1 MRSVLPLALC
11 LTLIAV
17 LLRVSLALTPPA
29 DASTGGAL
37 GTVSILVASR
47 GHMLP
52 SATLPGGDESFSDAI
67 AVGDLLLAPENAPAG
82 LRVALLGPRLEFR
95 SHAVLPIPERAGDL
109 ATLVDGAEDG
119 CVLIA
124 AAEGDVRAEGAT
136 RAELDEVVRR
146 LGATASPFRLE
157 RNSWALIARREG
169 QGWRALGEVYSRSQ
183 QVHLALSL
191 RLDLL
196 LDGRVQQPFLEVEL
210 EGPCRLALDESF
222 SSRTPDSSGVYVNR
236 WARLGAVT
244 APALQLKGD
253 SGRIAWPRVGLGR
266 EARFTCELALSGA
279 VSSGAGST
287 GGGEP
292 IVVELLLDG
301 ALVASTDTAGLAADG
316 ARRWEAPL
324 PDGTGAGATL
334 ELRTRQAAPV
344 AGAYVLLGRPTL
356 EWTATR

>member
-29 DASTGGAL
+29 GASTGGAG

-52 SATLPGGDESFSDAI
+52 SATLAGGDESFSDAI
-67 AVGDLLLAPENAPAG
+67 AVGDLLLAPESAPAG

-95 SHAVLPIPERAGDL
+95 SHAVLPIPERAADL
-109 ATLVDGAEDG
+109 AALVDGAEDG

-136 RAELDEVVRR
+136 RAELDEVVRH
-146 LGATASPFRLE
+146 LGATVSPFRLE

-169 QGWRALGEVYSRSQ
+169 AGWRALGEVYSRSQ
-183 QVHLALSL
+183 EVHLALSL

-196 LDGRVQQPFLEVEL
+196 LDGRVQQPFLEVEV

-222 SSRTPDSSGVYVNR
+222 SWRTPDSSGVYFNR
-236 WARLGAVT
+236 WARLGALT
-244 APALQLKGD
+244 APALQLKSD
-253 SGRIAWPRVGLGR
+253 SGRIAWTRVGLGS
-266 EARFTCELALSGA
+266 EARFTCELAL
-279 VSSGAGST
+279 
-287 GGGEP
+287 GGTLSVDP

-324 PDGTGAGATL
+324 PAGTGAGATL
-334 ELRTRQAAPV
+334 ELRTRQATPV
-344 AGAYVLLGRPTL
+344 AGACVLLGRPTL